1 MGEISML
8 TNIWF
13 NLGCD
18 DLDKS
23 MKFYKDIGFT
33 IIQQPGQEGEMFG
46 FKAQTG
52 SPVMVV
58 PRERFKQYIGKE
70 TTGNDVLISLSVK
83 TEEEADELAKK
94 VEAAGGVIKDAP
106 KVRNNFYGF
115 SFQDID
121 GHFFNIIVMA

>member
-1 MGEISML
+1 ML

-18 DLDKS
+18 DLEKS

-33 IIQQPGQEGEMFG
+33 IIQQPEQEGEMFG

-58 PRERFKQYIGKE
+58 SRERFKQYIGKE

-83 TEEEADELAKK
+83 TEEEADKLAKK

>member
-1 MGEISML
+1 ML

-18 DLDKS
+18 DLEKS

-33 IIQQPGQEGEMFG
+33 IIQQPEQEGEMFG

-58 PRERFKQYIGKE
+58 SRERFKQYIGKE

-94 VEAAGGVIKDAP
+94 VEEAGGVIKDAP

-121 GHFFNIIVMA
+121 GHFFNIIVMT

>member
-1 MGEISML
+1 
-8 TNIWF
+8 
-13 NLGCD
+13 
-18 DLDKS
+18 
-23 MKFYKDIGFT
+23 
-33 IIQQPGQEGEMFG
+33 
-46 FKAQTG
+46 
-52 SPVMVV
+52 MVV

-121 GHFFNIIVMA
+121 GHFLISL